1 MTAGQL
7 LPPTFRANR
16 KIRSRSTLSVHMSR
30 LQADLLLL
38 LVAVIWGSAFVAQNL
53 GMASVGPYTFTGAR
67 FLMGAL
73 IVAPLAWR
81 EIQVQQSV
89 SDHPPLLA
97 AQSLLLILGLG
108 LLLFL
113 GAAFQQ
119 IGIVTT
125 TITNAGFL
133 TALYVPLVP
142 LTNWMITRR
151 LPHWSVWPAIVGC
164 LTGTWLLTGA
174 QSLTINTGDLWVI
187 ASALFWAGHVLL
199 VGQSG
204 RRGAGPFTIACG
216 QFLVCGVLGTTVA
229 LAIEPVSW
237 EGLQA
242 AAGAIAYAGFLSVG
256 VGFTAQVVGQRYTP
270 AADTAIILSTETAF
284 AAIFGSLWLGETL
297 NLHGMFGCALILS
310 GILLVQLLPLAD
322 AMRRVRR
329 G

>member
-1 MTAGQL
+1 
-7 LPPTFRANR
+7 
-16 KIRSRSTLSVHMSR
+16 MSR

-38 LVAVIWGSAFVAQNL
+38 IVAVIWGSAFVAQNL

-67 FLMGAL
+67 FLLGAL
-73 IVAPLAWR
+73 IVAPLAWH
-81 EIQVQQSV
+81 EIQSRRKAI
-89 SDHPPLLA
+89 DHPPLLA

-108 LLLFL
+108 VLLFL

-125 TITNAGFL
+125 TVTNAGFL

-142 LTNWMITRR
+142 LISWLLTRQ
-151 LPHWSVWPAIVGC
+151 LPHWSVWPAIAGC
-164 LTGTWLLTGA
+164 LAGTWLLTGA
-174 QSLTINTGDLWVI
+174 QSITINTGDLWVI

-204 RRGAGPFTIACG
+204 RRGAGPFTIAFG
-216 QFLVCGVLGTTVA
+216 QFLVCGILGTVVA
-229 LAIEPVSW
+229 LAMEPVAW
-237 EGLQA
+237 DAMQN

-256 VGFTAQVVGQRYTP
+256 VGFTAQVVGQRHTP

-297 NLHGMFGCALILS
+297 NFQGMIGCALILS
-310 GILLVQLLPLAD
+310 GILLVQLLPLFD
-322 AMRRVRR
+322 AMRRMR
-329 G
+329 GR